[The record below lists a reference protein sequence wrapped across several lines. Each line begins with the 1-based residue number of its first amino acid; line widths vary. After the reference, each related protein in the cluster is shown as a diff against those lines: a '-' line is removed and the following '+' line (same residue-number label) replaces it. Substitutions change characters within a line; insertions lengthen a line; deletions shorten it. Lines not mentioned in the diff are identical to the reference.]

1 MGLYIN
7 FKLGASFFDCVW
19 EPPSR
24 PQKHWNWN
32 IHNGWM
38 YSYMIVYCNLMVFP
52 AIIHHVWCIN
62 LNWSTSWSINL
73 GLTTLFVV
81 LLVPSVFQTS
91 SRTRASRKVN
101 RWRRVAHGI
110 RAISRLVV
118 DSSGY
123 GSIPINTIFSGMNIH
138 WPAILGFTRGTRF
151 WHTAKYQQQRFIP
164 TSDSETTRFLAGEV
178 ETSRRNARNIPCLV
192 VTGTIFFPFS
202 WEYPL
207 VI

>member
-38 YSYMIVYCNLMVFP
+38 YSYMIEYCNLMVFP

-62 LNWSTSWSINL
+62 LNLSTSWSINL

-123 GSIPINTIFSGMNIH
+123 GSIPINTIFVGWTSIYQLFWCSPGVQGFDTLPSINNSVSFLRQ
-138 WPAILGFTRGTRF
+138 ILKRHVF
-151 WHTAKYQQQRFIP
+151 
-164 TSDSETTRFLAGEV
+164 AGEV
-178 ETSRRNARNIPCLV
+178 ETSRRNARNPCLV
-192 VTGTIFFPFS
+192 VTGTMAF
-202 WEYPL
+202 
-207 VI
+207 